1 MQITPQKVLECHG
14 KHTTKGPG
22 NLWINIRKGPGVS
35 WKTHHNRSWKL
46 VDKHKRSWKLSIVG
60 IGAYLTP
67 SLREGM
73 CSILSAFACVFRR
86 VSLAFIVLMSLVFTA
101 ETVRELIPL
110 YCLEA
115 MRMIRYL
122 SFYVSLSLYVTVS
135 LSLCLPVSVSA
146 TVSMSINQSISRS
159 TEFFL
164 RPLQNMD
171 GGS

>member
-1 MQITPQKVLECHG
+1 MSWKLVQITPQKVLECRG

-22 NLWINIRKGPGVS
+22 NLWINTRKGPGVS

-67 SLREGM
+67 TLREGM
-73 CSILSAFACVFRR
+73 CSILSAFLCVFRR
-86 VSLAFIVLMSLVFTA
+86 VSPAFIVLMLLVFTA

-122 SFYVSLSLYVTVS
+122 SFSV
-135 LSLCLPVSVSA
+135 SLCLCLYVSVSV
-146 TVSMSINQSISRS
+146 TVSMSINQSINII
-159 TEFFL
+159 FFL
-164 RPLQNMD
+164 PPTKHGLRRLTT
-171 GGS
+171 